1 MIVAKMEDTYIVRA
15 FAQLDMENIILVIS
29 SERLSN
35 VK

>member
-1 MIVAKMEDTYIVRA
+1 MEETYIVRA

>member
-1 MIVAKMEDTYIVRA
+1 MEDTYIVRA